1 MNNGIERTFL
11 LSDLIGLKAL
21 LGKKRIGKLADVV
34 ISDAVKAPEVT
45 HLLISRPYGDKP
57 LMVPWAKVGELGERT
72 VDLLIE
78 QPAATRASR
87 PRSGSAQ
94 GSSARQESAGLQRR
108 RG

>member
-57 LMVPWAKVGELGERT
+57 LMVPWAKVELPRS
-72 VDLLIE
+72 LLKYAWQASLVE
-78 QPAATRASR
+78 QPTL
-87 PRSGSAQ
+87 PGL
-94 GSSARQESAGLQRR
+94 GLQYCCSIVCLS
-108 RG
+108 